1 MIDVCHA
8 FMTFKNQ
15 SNIHTLPLCCLIVPK
30 PQCQD
35 NLAKQSENM
44 VSDTESRVNDGENM
58 DVDLQAEGAAQVPV
72 DEMPEPAML
81 ALEDGDADADGPN
94 ERPNLFTNPT
104 GLKRPTKK
112 TFAGR
117 YMPANRSLLIPFIRQ
132 PFRS

>member
-1 MIDVCHA
+1 
-8 FMTFKNQ
+8 
-15 SNIHTLPLCCLIVPK
+15 
-30 PQCQD
+30 
-35 NLAKQSENM
+35 M
-44 VSDTESRVNDGENM
+44 VSDTESRVNEGENM

-81 ALEDGDADADGPN
+81 ALEDGVADADGPN

-104 GLKRPTKK
+104 DLKRPTKK

-117 YMPANRSLLIPFIRQ
+117 YMPANRSLLIPFTRQ